1 MVEPQQQKVL
11 KILHK
16 ENEIQTRKGGEY
28 QERAVLGD
36 FNTIVG
42 GFVGGCLQASTL
54 VDQYIT
60 SILLFLIKLI
70 GHPPTN
76 PPTMVL
82 KSPNTALS

>member
-1 MVEPQQQKVL
+1 MSKRDIDKETMVEPQQQKVL

-42 GFVGGCLQASTL
+42 GFVGG
-54 VDQYIT
+54 
-60 SILLFLIKLI
+60 
-70 GHPPTN
+70 
-76 PPTMVL
+76 
-82 KSPNTALS
+82 